1 MRVPEAFFMPET
13 FVFLKQL
20 KRNNN
25 REWFAKNK
33 PRYEE
38 CVQKP
43 ALAFISAF
51 APHLYEISPH
61 FVADARPTRGS
72 LFRIYRDTR
81 FSHDKRPYKTQVGMH
96 FFHGK
101 GKDAHAPGFYLH
113 IEPGQCFAG
122 AGIWHP
128 DNRALTKIRTAI
140 VERPDEWSKARGK
153 LSEMGEKLKK
163 PPRGFDPE
171 HPFVEDLKRKDFV
184 SSVALEDDH
193 ICSGRFLRD
202 FVAECRKMA
211 PLVEF
216 TAKAMGLK
224 F

>member
-1 MRVPEAFFMPET
+1 MPDTSYFTPET

-33 PRYEE
+33 ARYEE
-38 CVQKP
+38 CVMKP
-43 ALAFISAF
+43 ALGFIAAF
-51 APHLYEISPH
+51 APHLEKISPH
-61 FVADARPTRGS
+61 LVADARPTRGS

-96 FFHGK
+96 FFHDK

-122 AGIWHP
+122 GGIWHP
-128 DNRALTKIRTAI
+128 DNAALTKIRTAI
-140 VERPDEWSKARGK
+140 VRQPEEWAKCRGK
-153 LSEMGEKLKK
+153 LSAMADKLKK
-163 PPRGFDPE
+163 PPRGFPPD
-171 HPFVEDLKRKDFV
+171 HRFIEDLKLKSFIG
-184 SSVALEDDH
+184 SVQLEDEDVCGSH
-193 ICSGRFLRD
+193 FLRE
-202 FVAECRKMA
+202 FTAECKKMA

-216 TAKAMGLK
+216 TAKALGLK